1 MKIICPCICYGSFIL
16 LLLLLLR
23 SNICSSDFSTKS
35 WNRAILPFQH
45 FKEYCTYLQLYSP
58 NKKHAASKNLPL
70 EKFYVFWLVVYC
82 RSFVINYS
90 HLQPDL
96 CNFHNTT
103 KKKVYSFCRCI
114 FTICSSFLSSV
125 FCMSV
130 RTAAVQAPQYTDLA
144 SLMMTPEPQIPGK
157 SFILL

>member
-1 MKIICPCICYGSFIL
+1 MKIICPCICYGSYIL

-58 NKKHAASKNLPL
+58 NKKYAASKNLPL

-103 KKKVYSFCRCI
+103 KKKYTPSADVYSQSAHLFFPLYFAC
-114 FTICSSFLSSV
+114 
-125 FCMSV
+125 
-130 RTAAVQAPQYTDLA
+130 Q
-144 SLMMTPEPQIPGK
+144 
-157 SFILL
+157 